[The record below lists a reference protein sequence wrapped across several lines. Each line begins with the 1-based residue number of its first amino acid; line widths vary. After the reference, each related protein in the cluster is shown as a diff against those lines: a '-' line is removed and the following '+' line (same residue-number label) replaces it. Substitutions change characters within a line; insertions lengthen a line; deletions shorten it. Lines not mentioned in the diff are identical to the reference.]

1 MKKSILLFLSGVL
14 SFAVSAQ
21 IIVTNPAFVTRDYA
35 GTIEIIY
42 DATQGTAGLKD
53 YAGSDG
59 VYAHTGVI
67 TTESKTDAD
76 WKHAPTWGDNAAK
89 YKLTSLGNN
98 KWRLMITPDMVSYY
112 GLTSG
117 EIVTKLAFVFRNGT
131 PTGTTY
137 KEGKDTGGKDIFV
150 PVYEAGLNVAFS
162 SPASNQSVAAGAS
175 VSFSVVSSITADLS
189 LKVDGATVKTASA
202 ATTLTHTQTFN
213 TAKDYVVIAAATT
226 GGITVYDTILVN
238 VPSPVTNE
246 ARPAGVK
253 NGINYNSNTSV
264 TLVLHAPNK
273 SNVFLIGDMNDW
285 SKLNAYQL
293 KKDGE
298 YWWIT
303 LNDLMPGRLY
313 GYQYLVDGTI
323 RVSDP
328 YTELVLDPYSDAWI
342 NEHYNRFP
350 DLKPYPT
357 GKTDGLVAT
366 FQTAKTQYNWE
377 VPNFVMPPREN
388 MVIYELLLRD
398 FTTEKSLEAAIGKLE
413 YLKTLGVTAIEL
425 MPIHEFDGNESW
437 GYNPNHFFAPDK
449 AYGTPE
455 MYKRFVDECHKR
467 GMAVIL
473 DVVFNHAT
481 GINPMAALYWNTS
494 TNKTASDNPWF
505 NVNAPHMFS
514 VFHDFNHE
522 YQGTR
527 DFFKR
532 VLQYW
537 IQEYKIDGYRLDL
550 TKGFTQRSGTES
562 IRDDS
567 RINILTDYY
576 NAAKSVKDDVMFILE
591 HFCAYEEELEL
602 ANRGMYLW
610 RNVNNAFSQTAMG
623 FQSDSDF
630 GGMNSLPRR
639 WVGYAESHDEE
650 RNFYKAKTWGSGTVG
665 TDSVYRITH
674 RVPLNIAFTT
684 LAPGPKMLWQF
695 QEVGFD
701 YSIFWDNGEVK
712 TGDEQA
718 KLSNKPPVWDWLNLP
733 HRKAAYDTSSKI
745 ITLRRMFPD
754 AFTQGNFSLQIGSG
768 DWESG
773 RRIALTHGDL
783 SLVVLGNFKPD
794 ASITASPN
802 FPKTGMWYNV
812 LTGESVNVTNTN
824 MTLTVPKGQVLM
836 LADRV
841 ISFPSG
847 IDNPAEETYSNFLY
861 PTVTSDRVYV
871 TTNTCQHKI
880 QVFNT
885 QGQLLKTIENEKEID
900 LSAYTSGVYYIR
912 MYSVQGVATAKVVK
926 R

>member
-14 SFAVSAQ
+14 SFAVTAQ

-35 GTIEIIY
+35 GVIEVIY
-42 DATQGTAGLKD
+42 DASLGQTALKD
-53 YAGSDG
+53 YTGADG
-59 VYAHTGVI
+59 IYAHTGVI
-67 TTESKTDAD
+67 TTASLTDTD

-98 KWRLMITPDMVSYY
+98 KWRLMITPDMAAYY

-117 EIVTKLAFVFRNGT
+117 EVVTKLAFVFRNGT

-162 SPASNQSVAAGAS
+162 SPTSNQSVAVGAL
-175 VSFSVVSSITADLS
+175 VNFSVVSSITADLS
-189 LKVDGATVKTASA
+189 LQVDGATVKTASA
-202 ATTLTHTQTFN
+202 ATTLTHTQTFS
-213 TAKDYVVIAAATT
+213 TAKDYVVIASATT

-273 SNVFLIGDMNDW
+273 NNVFLIGDMNDW

-303 LNDLMPGRLY
+303 LNDLTPGRLY
-313 GYQYLVDGTI
+313 GFQYLVDGTI

-342 NEHYNRFP
+342 NEYHNRFP

-398 FTTEKSLEAAIGKLE
+398 FTTEKSLEAAIQKLD

-467 GMAVIL
+467 GMAVII

-481 GINPMAALYWNTS
+481 GNNPMAALYWSTS
-494 TNKTASDNPWF
+494 TNKTTSDNPWY
-505 NVNAPHMFS
+505 NVNAPHPYS

-527 DFFKR
+527 DYFKR

-550 TKGFTQRSGTES
+550 TKGFTQNVSSES
-562 IRDDS
+562 TASNKDDS

-576 NAAKSVKDDVMFILE
+576 NAAKSVKEDVMFILE
-591 HFCAYEEELEL
+591 HFCNYDEELEL

-610 RNVNNAFSQTAMG
+610 RKVNNAFSQAAMG

-630 GGMNSLPRR
+630 GGLNSLPRR

-650 RNFYKAKTWGSGTVG
+650 RNFYKAKTWGTGTVK

-674 RVPLNIAFTT
+674 RVPLNIAFAT
-684 LAPGPKMLWQF
+684 LVPGPKMLWQF
-695 QEVGFD
+695 QEIGFD
-701 YSIFWDNGEVK
+701 YSIDAFGGRTN
-712 TGDEQA
+712 
-718 KLSNKPPVWDWLNLP
+718 NKPPVWDWLNLP
-733 HRKAAYDTSSKI
+733 HRKAAYDTSAKI

-783 SLVVLGNFKPD
+783 NLVVLGNFKAD

-802 FPKTGMWYNV
+802 FSKTGMWYNV
-812 LTGESVNVTNTN
+812 LTGEPVNVTNTS
-824 MTLTVPKGQVLM
+824 MTVTVPKGQVL
-836 LADRV
+836 LFADRV
-841 ISFPSG
+841 ITFPSG
-847 IDNPAEETYSNFLY
+847 IDNPSEDTNSNFLY

-871 TTNTCQHKI
+871 TTNTYQHNI

-885 QGQLLKTIENEKEID
+885 QGQLLNTIVNEKEID
-900 LSAYTSGVYYIR
+900 LSAYASGVYFIR
-912 MYSVQGVATAKVVK
+912 LNSDKGTVTGKVV
-926 R
+926 RR

>member
-21 IIVTNPAFVTRDYA
+21 IIVTNPAFVTRDYT
-35 GTIEIIY
+35 GVIEVIY
-42 DATQGTAGLKD
+42 DASLGQTALKD
-53 YAGSDG
+53 YTGADG
-59 VYAHTGVI
+59 IYAHTGVI
-67 TTESKTDAD
+67 TTASLTDTD

-98 KWRLMITPDMVSYY
+98 KWKLMITPDMASYY

-117 EIVTKLAFVFRNGT
+117 EVVTKLAFVFRNGT
-131 PTGTTY
+131 PTGTIY

-162 SPASNQSVAAGAS
+162 SPTTNQSVAVGAS
-175 VSFSVVSSITADLS
+175 ISFSVVSSITADLS
-189 LKVDGATVKTASA
+189 LQVDGATVKTANA
-202 ATTLTHTQTFN
+202 ATTLTHTQIFS

-303 LNDLMPGRLY
+303 LNDLTPGRLY
-313 GYQYLVDGTI
+313 GFQYLVNGTI

-328 YTELVLDPYSDAWI
+328 YTELVLDPWGDAWI
-342 NEHYNRFP
+342 NEHHNRFP

-398 FTTEKSLEAAIGKLE
+398 FTTEKSLEAAIEKLD

-467 GMAVIL
+467 GMAVII

-481 GINPMAALYWNTS
+481 GNSPMAALYWNSIT
-494 TNKTASDNPWF
+494 TKTASDNPWF
-505 NVNAPHMFS
+505 NVNAPHPYS

-527 DFFKR
+527 DYFKR

-550 TKGFTQRSGTES
+550 TKGFTQNVSSES
-562 IRDDS
+562 TASNKDDS

-610 RNVNNAFSQTAMG
+610 RNINNAFSQAAMG

-630 GGMNSLPRR
+630 GGLNSLPRR

-650 RNFYKAKTWGSGTVG
+650 RNFYKAKTWGSGTVK

-684 LAPGPKMLWQF
+684 LVPGPKMLWQF
-695 QEVGFD
+695 QEIGFD
-701 YSIFWDNGEVK
+701 YSIDAFGGRTN
-712 TGDEQA
+712 
-718 KLSNKPPVWDWLNLP
+718 NKPPVWDWLNLP
-733 HRKAAYDTSSKI
+733 HRKAAYDTSAKI

-783 SLVVLGNFKPD
+783 NLVVLGNFKAD

-802 FPKTGMWYNV
+802 FSKTGLWYNV
-812 LTGESVNVTNTN
+812 LTGEPVNVTNTS
-824 MTLTVPKGQVLM
+824 MTVTVPKGQVLM
-836 LADRV
+836 FADRV
-841 ISFPSG
+841 ITFPSG
-847 IDNPAEETYSNFLY
+847 IDNPSEDTNSNFLY

-871 TTNTCQHKI
+871 TTNTYQHNI
-880 QVFNT
+880 QVYNT
-885 QGQLLKTIENEKEID
+885 QGQLLNTIVNEKEID
-900 LSAYTSGVYYIR
+900 LSTYASGVYFIR
-912 MYSVQGVATAKVVK
+912 LNSDKGTVTGKVV
-926 R
+926 RR

>member
-1 MKKSILLFLSGVL
+1 MKKSILLFLSGML

-21 IIVTNPAFVTRDYA
+21 IIVTNPAFVTRDYT
-35 GTIEIIY
+35 GTIEVVF
-42 DATQGTAGLKD
+42 DASLGAAKLKD
-53 YAGSDG
+53 YAGADG

-67 TTESKTDAD
+67 TTASQTDTD

-89 YKLTSLGNN
+89 YKMTSLGNN
-98 KWRLMITPDMVSYY
+98 KWQLMITPDMTSYY

-117 EIVTKLAFVFRNGT
+117 EVVTKLAFVFRNGT
-131 PTGTTY
+131 GTGPTGTTY
-137 KEGKDTGGKDIFV
+137 IEGKDTGDKDIFV

-162 SPASNQSVAAGAS
+162 SPTTNQSVAVGAS
-175 VSFSVVSSITADLS
+175 ISFSVVSSITADLS
-189 LKVDGATVKTASA
+189 LQVDGATVKTANA
-202 ATTLTHTQTFN
+202 ATTLTHTQIFS

-303 LNDLMPGRLY
+303 LNDLTPGRLY
-313 GYQYLVDGTI
+313 GFQYLVNGTI

-328 YTELVLDPYSDAWI
+328 YTELVLDPWGDAWI
-342 NEHYNRFP
+342 NEHHNRFP

-398 FTTEKSLEAAIGKLE
+398 FTTEKSLEAAIEKLD

-467 GMAVIL
+467 GMAVII

-481 GINPMAALYWNTS
+481 GNSPMAALYWNSIT
-494 TNKTASDNPWF
+494 TKTASDNPWF
-505 NVNAPHMFS
+505 NVNAPHPYS

-527 DFFKR
+527 DYFKR

-550 TKGFTQRSGTES
+550 TKGFTQNVSSES
-562 IRDDS
+562 TASNKDDS

-610 RNVNNAFSQTAMG
+610 RNINNAFSQAAMG
-623 FQSDSDF
+623 FQSNSDF
-630 GGMNSLPRR
+630 GGLNSLPRR

-650 RNFYKAKTWGSGTVG
+650 RNFYKAKTWGSGTVK

-684 LAPGPKMLWQF
+684 LVPGPKMLWQF
-695 QEVGFD
+695 QEIGFD
-701 YSIFWDNGEVK
+701 YSIDAFGGRTN
-712 TGDEQA
+712 
-718 KLSNKPPVWDWLNLP
+718 NKPPVWDWLNLP
-733 HRKAAYDTSSKI
+733 HRKAAYDTSAKI

-783 SLVVLGNFKPD
+783 NLVVLGNFKAD

-802 FPKTGMWYNV
+802 FSKTGLWYNV
-812 LTGESVNVTNTN
+812 LTGEPVNVTNTS
-824 MTLTVPKGQVLM
+824 MTVTVPKGQVLM
-836 LADRV
+836 FADRV
-841 ISFPSG
+841 ITFPSG
-847 IDNPAEETYSNFLY
+847 IDNPSEDTNSNFLY

-871 TTNTCQHKI
+871 TTNTYQHNI
-880 QVFNT
+880 QVYNT
-885 QGQLLKTIENEKEID
+885 QGQLLNTIVNEKEID
-900 LSAYTSGVYYIR
+900 LSAYASGVYFIR
-912 MYSVQGVATAKVVK
+912 LNSDKGTATGKVV
-926 R
+926 RR

>member
-21 IIVTNPAFVTRDYA
+21 IIVTNPAFVTRDYT
-35 GTIEIIY
+35 GVIEVIY
-42 DATQGTAGLKD
+42 DASLGQTALKD
-53 YAGSDG
+53 YTGADG
-59 VYAHTGVI
+59 IYAHTGVI
-67 TTESKTDAD
+67 TTASLTDTD

-98 KWRLMITPDMVSYY
+98 KWKLMITPDMASYY

-117 EIVTKLAFVFRNGT
+117 EVVTKLAFVFRNGT
-131 PTGTTY
+131 PTGTIY

-162 SPASNQSVAAGAS
+162 SPTTNQSVAAGAS
-175 VSFSVVSSITADLS
+175 ISFSVVSSITADLS
-189 LKVDGATVKTASA
+189 LQVDGATVKTANA
-202 ATTLTHTQTFN
+202 ATTLTHTQIFS

-303 LNDLMPGRLY
+303 LNDLTPGRLY
-313 GYQYLVDGTI
+313 GFQYLVNGTI

-328 YTELVLDPYSDAWI
+328 YTELVLDPWGDAWI
-342 NEHYNRFP
+342 NEHHNRFP

-398 FTTEKSLEAAIGKLE
+398 FTTEKSLEAAIEKLD

-467 GMAVIL
+467 GMAVII

-481 GINPMAALYWNTS
+481 GINPMALLYWNT
-494 TNKTASDNPWF
+494 TTGKTAADNPWF
-505 NVNAPHMFS
+505 NVKAPHPHS

-527 DFFKR
+527 DYFKR

-550 TKGFTQRSGTES
+550 TKGFTQYVSNE
-562 IRDDS
+562 DDAEASKYDQS
-567 RINILTDYY
+567 RINILSDYY
-576 NAAKSVKDDVMFILE
+576 NAAKGVKNDVMFILE

-610 RNVNNAFSQTAMG
+610 RKVNNAFSQAAMG

-630 GGMNSLPRR
+630 GGLNSLPRR

-650 RNFYKAKTWGSGTVG
+650 RNFYKAKTWGSGTVVS
-665 TDSVYRITH
+665 DSVYRITH
-674 RVPLNIAFTT
+674 RVPLNIAFAT
-684 LAPGPKMLWQF
+684 LVPGPKMLWQF
-695 QEVGFD
+695 QEIGFD
-701 YSIFWDNGEVK
+701 YSIDAFGGRTN
-712 TGDEQA
+712 
-718 KLSNKPPVWDWLNLP
+718 NKPPVWDWLNLP
-733 HRKAAYDTSSKI
+733 HRKAAYDTSAKI

-783 SLVVLGNFKPD
+783 NLVVLGNFKAD

-802 FPKTGMWYNV
+802 FSKTGLWYNV
-812 LTGESVNVTNTN
+812 LTGEPVNVTNTS
-824 MTLTVPKGQVLM
+824 MTVTVPKGQVL
-836 LADRV
+836 LFADRV
-841 ISFPSG
+841 ITFPSG
-847 IDNPAEETYSNFLY
+847 IDNPSEDTNSNFLY

-871 TTNTCQHKI
+871 TTNTYQHNI
-880 QVFNT
+880 QVYNT
-885 QGQLLKTIENEKEID
+885 QGQLLNTIVNEKEID
-900 LSAYTSGVYYIR
+900 LSTYASGVYFIR
-912 MYSVQGVATAKVVK
+912 LNSDKGTATGKVV
-926 R
+926 RR

>member
-1 MKKSILLFLSGVL
+1 
-14 SFAVSAQ
+14 
-21 IIVTNPAFVTRDYA
+21 
-35 GTIEIIY
+35 
-42 DATQGTAGLKD
+42 
-53 YAGSDG
+53 
-59 VYAHTGVI
+59 
-67 TTESKTDAD
+67 
-76 WKHAPTWGDNAAK
+76 
-89 YKLTSLGNN
+89 
-98 KWRLMITPDMVSYY
+98 
-112 GLTSG
+112 
-117 EIVTKLAFVFRNGT
+117 
-131 PTGTTY
+131 
-137 KEGKDTGGKDIFV
+137 
-150 PVYEAGLNVAFS
+150 
-162 SPASNQSVAAGAS
+162 
-175 VSFSVVSSITADLS
+175 
-189 LKVDGATVKTASA
+189 
-202 ATTLTHTQTFN
+202 
-213 TAKDYVVIAAATT
+213 
-226 GGITVYDTILVN
+226 

-273 SNVFLIGDMNDW
+273 NNVFLIGDMNDW

-303 LNDLMPGRLY
+303 LNDLTPGRLY
-313 GYQYLVDGTI
+313 GFQYLVDGTI

-342 NEHYNRFP
+342 NEYHNRFP

-398 FTTEKSLEAAIGKLE
+398 FTSEKSLEAAIQKLD

-467 GMAVIL
+467 GMAVII

-481 GINPMAALYWNTS
+481 GNNPMAALYWSTS
-494 TNKTASDNPWF
+494 TNKTTTDNPWY
-505 NVNAPHMFS
+505 NVNAPHPYS

-527 DFFKR
+527 DYFKR

-550 TKGFTQRSGTES
+550 TKGFTQNVSSES
-562 IRDDS
+562 TASNKDDS

-576 NAAKSVKDDVMFILE
+576 NAAKSVKEDVMFILE
-591 HFCAYEEELEL
+591 HFCNYDEELEL

-610 RNVNNAFSQTAMG
+610 RKVNNAFSQAAMG

-630 GGMNSLPRR
+630 GGLNSLPRR

-650 RNFYKAKTWGSGTVG
+650 RNFYKAKTWGTGTVK

-674 RVPLNIAFTT
+674 RVPLNIAFAT
-684 LAPGPKMLWQF
+684 LVPGPKMLWQF
-695 QEVGFD
+695 QEIGFD
-701 YSIFWDNGEVK
+701 YSIDAFGGRTN
-712 TGDEQA
+712 
-718 KLSNKPPVWDWLNLP
+718 NKPPVWDWLNLP
-733 HRKAAYDTSSKI
+733 HRKAAYDTSAKI

-783 SLVVLGNFKPD
+783 NLVVLGNFKAD

-802 FPKTGMWYNV
+802 FSKTGLWYNV
-812 LTGESVNVTNTN
+812 LTGEPVNVTNTS
-824 MTLTVPKGQVLM
+824 MTVTVPKGQVL
-836 LADRV
+836 LFADRV
-841 ISFPSG
+841 ITFPSG
-847 IDNPAEETYSNFLY
+847 IENPVSDAKTNFLY
-861 PTVTSDRVYV
+861 PTVTSDMVYV
-871 TTNTCQHKI
+871 TSDTYQHNI

-885 QGQLLKTIENEKEID
+885 QGQLLNTIVNEKEID
-900 LSAYTSGVYYIR
+900 LSTYASGVYFIR
-912 MYSVQGVATAKVVK
+912 LNSDKGTVTGKVV
-926 R
+926 RR